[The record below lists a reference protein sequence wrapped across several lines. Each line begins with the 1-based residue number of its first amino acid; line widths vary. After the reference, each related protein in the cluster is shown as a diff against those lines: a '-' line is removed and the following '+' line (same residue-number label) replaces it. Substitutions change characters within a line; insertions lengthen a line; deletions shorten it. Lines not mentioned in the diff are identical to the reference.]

1 MTKNN
6 NTAQKGGRVSMP
18 LQYFQ
23 SGLSNL
29 YSCLPNVNLNSV
41 TGYGPVNAVSHGVVN
56 SDGTATGPNLAPFP
70 KSSGLQTGGA
80 KKRRSKKSKKSRKAN
95 KKSRKAGKKSGKSH
109 KK

>member
-1 MTKNN
+1 MTKN
-6 NTAQKGGRVSMP
+6 TTQKGGRVSMP

-29 YSCLPNVNLNSV
+29 YSCLPNVNLSSV

-80 KKRRSKKSKKSRKAN
+80 KKRRSKSKKSKKSGKKNN
-95 KKSRKAGKKSGKSH
+95 KKSVKKSKSY